1 MYSRAYACRQHGS
14 SIDWSSLLKSSVAST
29 SSSFQL
35 SDVIRDEDSNK
46 DSNANVNKL
55 VAVGSALLASLESRP
70 PSQWLTCRLSAW
82 VKLGRMDRAL
92 QLLAGGPVD
101 LLDAGFRHLLY
112 LADVHGLYNCALGTY
127 DLELALLVAQRTRRD
142 PKDYVSLLQQ
152 LDGMGELERRG
163 VIDLQLARYP
173 LAVANFTACGLE
185 HRFETAL
192 RLAKERRLFAT
203 ACLRLDRD
211 RQPDWYQGSTVALNP
226 TNNSKIVTAPR
237 FLAREPLMLQCRRIP
252 LPLSLLLPLVQAL
265 ECSQAEAALAEAGE
279 WAVEWAK
286 AAESDIA
293 AVETRLSTAWASELK
308 NSGQMEWCGLVNY
321 QAGLYTEAAE
331 AFKAALCPEMWLAA
345 ALLAAAAG
353 SNVLEKEAH
362 GMAGLCCT
370 FPALHFSSPTLRVR
384 SACRRGTVVEL
395 AQARPGCSSSDHRPF
410 SVFSGLGW
418 LPLATVRTLDRPGGQ
433 SVRSSRT
440 ALYSDRSC
448 PPSRRTRS
456 RRCGNDAAQFAEQ
469 RDRLIRLRTEREA
482 RAAGAGR
489 QQRAGAV
496 GPDDDAFSD
505 AGSTVSRASSASLT
519 SASSGTRK
527 SRRKAKRKLET
538 AGAKPGH
545 PLEELGLL
553 NSLADCLARRSRR
566 QTQARQLCAG
576 SNRTWRT
583 RRGLAPTT
591 RRVGLPHEAD
601 LRLGQHLA
609 ERRRCH

>member
-1 MYSRAYACRQHGS
+1 GMYSRAYACRQHGS

-211 RQPDWYQGSTVALNP
+211 RQPDWYQ
-226 TNNSKIVTAPR
+226 
-237 FLAREPLMLQCRRIP
+237 
-252 LPLSLLLPLVQAL
+252 
-265 ECSQAEAALAEAGE
+265 
-279 WAVEWAK
+279 
-286 AAESDIA
+286 
-293 AVETRLSTAWASELK
+293 RLSTAWASELK

-362 GMAGLCCT
+362 GMAARLCESGRHADAVLLLSSLRPD
-370 FPALHFSSPTLRVR
+370 PAAPVAITGPSAFSAALDGCLWQR
-384 SACRRGTVVEL
+384 CEL
-395 AQARPGCSSSDHRPF
+395 LIAQAASQSEAAELRS
-410 SVFSGLGW
+410 
-418 LPLATVRTLDRPGGQ
+418 TLIEAARQAVEREADD
-433 SVRSSRT
+433 
-440 ALYSDRSC
+440 AA
-448 PPSRRTRS
+448 
-456 RRCGNDAAQFAEQ
+456 NDAAQFAEQ

-482 RAAGAGR
+482 RAAGGGFDYSGQQGR

-566 QTQARQLCAG
+566 QTQARQLCAALTGLGEHAEAWRLRRAVSACLTRLTCG
-576 SNRTWRT
+576 SASIWPNAAAAIEDDASGAGGSSATMVRTA
-583 RRGLAPTT
+583 LAYGC
-591 RRVGLPHEAD
+591 VLPSMGRPD
-601 LRLGQHLA
+601 SLLA
-609 ERRRCH
+609 ELESAKAAWQRLDWGGPC